1 VIEKLFRGSA
11 INTRAFFM
19 QDYMYVDV
27 RCKNDVKILELP
39 QDEMQRILR
48 DQEGEHAAFAQ
59 KVLMYQ
65 NKILKQEQKFP
76 LDYIMQIP
84 KQLENLNEDQ
94 ISRENALKNVV
105 MRIIIEIR
113 ERKKRP
119 KLSDFLNFYRDKKH
133 MPNAKEEFQKK
144 FRMLYSGEDADA
156 GGEDPKF
163 DKLIKHFDRI
173 QKQLSQQQQALSFLV
188 KKVNNLIERRDKKEK
203 AILEKRQ
210 GGSQTDDNQ
219 EARNKI
225 KPHLK

>member
-1 VIEKLFRGSA
+1 
-11 INTRAFFM
+11 
-19 QDYMYVDV
+19 
-27 RCKNDVKILELP
+27 
-39 QDEMQRILR
+39 
-48 DQEGEHAAFAQ
+48 
-59 KVLMYQ
+59 
-65 NKILKQEQKFP
+65 
-76 LDYIMQIP
+76 MQIP

-133 MPNAKEEFQKK
+133 MPNAKEEFKKK